1 MTTTIGIGVIGFGWM
16 GQAHSRSCL
25 RIPTLFPERT
35 FDPVLVSCA
44 DNVATRRDEAT
55 RSFGFAE
62 ATDDWRAVVD
72 HPGVDVV
79 VVSAPNM
86 LHEELCVAAAESG
99 KHVFCEKPVGGT
111 PEQTIRIADAV
122 RRAGVI
128 SGVGYNYRWVPLV
141 LHARDLIAAGRL
153 GEITNYRG
161 RFFTMYGSD
170 PLGVLSWR
178 FRQDQGGYGVSS
190 DILSHVVD
198 LATVLVGP
206 ITKVFG
212 TSETFIRERPVPQS
226 DGTTHYARGRPGDP
240 TGAVTNEDYAGA
252 LVVFANGGRG
262 SFECSRS
269 IIGPESQMAFD
280 VYGTNGAIGWNLEKL
295 NELQVCLVDDDGRA
309 PRGYTTVYGG
319 DRYPYHGHFVPG
331 DANSIGFED
340 VITIE
345 DFAFLSSVAK
355 SEPFQP
361 GLEEALDYVS
371 FQSAWL
377 RSCASG
383 HWEDV
388 VRLDENMEYEKSEE
402 SVR

>member
-1 MTTTIGIGVIGFGWM
+1 MTATIGIGVIGFGWM
-16 GQAHSRSCL
+16 GQAHTRGCL
-25 RIPTLFPERT
+25 RIPRLFPERT
-35 FDPVLVSCA
+35 FEPVLVSCA
-44 DNVATRRDEAT
+44 DNVAGRRDEAV
-55 RSFGFAE
+55 RSFGFAASTE
-62 ATDDWRAVVD
+62 DWRAVVG
-72 HPGVDVV
+72 HPDVDVV
-79 VVSAPNM
+79 LVTAPNM
-86 LHEELCVAAAESG
+86 LHEVIGVAAAEAG

-111 PEQTIRIADAV
+111 PAQTIRVADAV

-178 FRQDQGGYGVSS
+178 FRQDQAGYGVSS

-206 ITKVFG
+206 ITTVLG
-212 TSETFIRERPVPQS
+212 TSETFIRERPLPQG
-226 DGTTHYARGRPGDP
+226 DGASHYARGRPGDP

-252 LVVFANGGRG
+252 LVVFANGARG

-280 VYGTNGAIGWNLEKL
+280 VYGTKGAIGWNLEKL
-295 NELQVCLVDDDGRA
+295 NELQVNLVDDDGLA

-319 DRYPYHGHFVPG
+319 DRYPFHGHFVPG
-331 DANSIGFED
+331 DANCIGFED

-345 DFAFLSSVAK
+345 DYAFLTSVANG
-355 SEPFQP
+355 EPFQP
-361 GLEEALDYVS
+361 GLEEAVDYVS
-371 FQSAWL
+371 FQAAWL
-377 RSCASG
+377 RSCESG
-383 HWEDV
+383 RWEDV
-388 VRLDENMEYEKSEE
+388 VRLGKQEE
-402 SVR
+402 VV

>member
-1 MTTTIGIGVIGFGWM
+1 VNPRIGIGVIGFGWM
-16 GQAHSRSCL
+16 GQAHSRSYL
-25 RIPTLFPERT
+25 RIPTLFPERA

-44 DNVATRRDEAT
+44 DNVGARREEAV

-62 ATDDWRAVVD
+62 ASGDWRSVVE
-72 HPGVDVV
+72 HPDVNVV
-79 VVSAPNM
+79 VVTAPNM
-86 LHEELCVAAAESG
+86 LHEDLCVAAAGAG

-111 PEQTIRIADAV
+111 PEQTMRVAAAV

-141 LHARDLIAAGRL
+141 LHARELVAAGRL
-153 GEITNYRG
+153 GEVTNYRG

-178 FRQDQGGYGVSS
+178 FLQDEGGHGVSS

-206 ITKVFG
+206 ITKVLG
-212 TSETFIRERPVPQS
+212 TQETFIRQRPLP
-226 DGTTHYARGRPGDP
+226 GAAGNHYARGRVGDP
-240 TGAVTNEDYAGA
+240 TGEVTNEDYAGA
-252 LVVFANGGRG
+252 LVVFANGARG
-262 SFECSRS
+262 SFECSRA
-269 IIGPESQMAFD
+269 IIGPESQMAFE
-280 VYGTNGAIGWNLEKL
+280 VYGTKGALAWNLEQL
-295 NELQVCLVDDDGRA
+295 NELQVCLVDDAGQA

-319 DRYPYHGHFVPG
+319 DRYPFHGHFVPG

-345 DFAFLSSVAK
+345 DYAFLASVAK
-355 SEPFQP
+355 GEQHEP
-361 GLEEALDYVS
+361 GLEAAVDYVS
-371 FQSAWL
+371 FQAAWL
-377 RSCASG
+377 RSCESG

-388 VRLDENMEYEKSEE
+388 VRLSEE
-402 SVR
+402 EMVG